1 MLASNLKASFTPRH
15 WLSDVRTANI
25 AHRSRSIS
33 ASAKLR
39 AARTAN
45 VSRRKPWKKS
55 YAERKSS
62 KANTSPRC
70 KNKCSGKLER
80 RWNASCKTTA
90 STKVREL
97 TRVISSLVQTLKGM
111 PKREKLSVWRRL
123 SRKSTKLR
131 WSKWKHT
138 WGAARQIPF
147 SNRTKST

>member
-55 YAERKSS
+55 YAERRSS
-62 KANTSPRC
+62 KANTFPRC
-70 KNKCSGKLER
+70 KKTCSGKLES

-90 STKVREL
+90 LANLREL
-97 TRVISSLVQTLKGM
+97 TRVISSLVQTLKCM
-111 PKREKLSVWRRL
+111 PKREKPSVWRLL

-131 WSKWKHT
+131 WNKWKHN
-138 WGAARQIPF
+138 WGAARQIPL
-147 SNRTKST
+147 SNKTKST